1 MKKILV
7 LVAATFMLLLAGGC
21 ANMPG
26 FGIAPDRMEVPD
38 TYKMQVIEKYAK
50 QSGMRV
56 IWMREPT
63 KLVDRPPAGS

>member
-1 MKKILV
+1 MRKILV

-38 TYKMQVIEKYAK
+38 TYKMQVIEKYA
-50 QSGMRV
+50 
-56 IWMREPT
+56 
-63 KLVDRPPAGS
+63 